1 MISPNRGILL
11 MVMAIS
17 LFSIMGAFVKAAERI
32 PAGEA
37 VFFRAFCALPVI
49 CIWLLMRGELG
60 AGLRVQNWRNHALR
74 GLAGSMAMG
83 LGFWGLRLLPLPE
96 VTALR
101 FVTPILVLVFAALIL
116 GERIRLFRVSAVVVG
131 LAGVM
136 IVMWPRLSFDLG
148 DAALIGVM
156 VTLGSAY
163 LAALSQ
169 VFIKTMAATEK
180 TTAIVFWFSSTAA
193 TLALLTIPF
202 GWVMPQG
209 REWLFLIGAG
219 LIGGLGQIMVT
230 ASYKYAEASMLAPFT
245 YVSMIWAL
253 VIGYF
258 AFAEVPTVPML
269 LGAGLVISSG
279 VAIVLRERALGM
291 QRSAERKVVGSVK
304 Q

>member
-1 MISPNRGILL
+1 MSPNRGILL

-37 VFFRAFCALPVI
+37 VFFRASCALPVI

-60 AGLRVQNWRNHALR
+60 AGLRVQNWRSHAFR

-101 FVTPILVLVFAALIL
+101 FVTPILVLIFAALIL
-116 GERIRLFRVSAVVVG
+116 GERIRMIRVSAVIVG

-148 DAALIGVM
+148 DAALIGVI
-156 VTLGSAY
+156 VTLGSAGM
-163 LAALSQ
+163 AALSQ

-193 TLALLTIPF
+193 TLSLLTIPF
-202 GWVMPQG
+202 GWVMPEG
-209 REWLFLIGAG
+209 REWAFLIGAG
-219 LIGGLGQIMVT
+219 LIGGLGQILVT

-253 VIGYF
+253 LIGYF

-269 LGAGLVISSG
+269 IGAGLVISSG
-279 VAIVLRERALGM
+279 VAIVLRERALGV
-291 QRSAERKVVGSVK
+291 QRSAERKVVGQIK
-304 Q
+304 H

>member
-116 GERIRLFRVSAVVVG
+116 EERIRLFRVSAVVVG

-156 VTLGSAY
+156 VTLGS
-163 LAALSQ
+163 
-169 VFIKTMAATEK
+169 
-180 TTAIVFWFSSTAA
+180 
-193 TLALLTIPF
+193 
-202 GWVMPQG
+202 
-209 REWLFLIGAG
+209 
-219 LIGGLGQIMVT
+219 
-230 ASYKYAEASMLAPFT
+230 T
-245 YVSMIWAL
+245 Y
-253 VIGYF
+253 
-258 AFAEVPTVPML
+258 
-269 LGAGLVISSG
+269 
-279 VAIVLRERALGM
+279 
-291 QRSAERKVVGSVK
+291 
-304 Q
+304 

>member
-1 MISPNRGILL
+1 MSPNRGILL

-60 AGLRVQNWRNHALR
+60 AGLRVQNWHSHAFR

-101 FVTPILVLVFAALIL
+101 FVTPILVLIFAALIL
-116 GERIRLFRVSAVVVG
+116 GERIRMIRVSAVIVG

-148 DAALIGVM
+148 DAALIGVI
-156 VTLGSAY
+156 VTLGSAGM
-163 LAALSQ
+163 AALSQ

-193 TLALLTIPF
+193 TLSLLTIPF
-202 GWVMPQG
+202 GWVMPEG
-209 REWLFLIGAG
+209 REWLFLIGGG
-219 LIGGLGQIMVT
+219 LIGGLGQILVT

-253 VIGYF
+253 LIGYF

-269 LGAGLVISSG
+269 IGAGLVISSG
-279 VAIVLRERALGM
+279 VAIVLRERALGV
-291 QRSAERKVVGSVK
+291 QRSAERKVVGQIK
-304 Q
+304 H

>member
-1 MISPNRGILL
+1 MSPNRGILL

-37 VFFRAFCALPVI
+37 VFFRASCALPVI
-49 CIWLLMRGELG
+49 CIWLLIRGELG
-60 AGLRVQNWRNHALR
+60 AGLRVQNWHSHAFR

-101 FVTPILVLVFAALIL
+101 FVTPILVLIFAALIL
-116 GERIRLFRVSAVVVG
+116 GERIRMIRVSAVIVG

-148 DAALIGVM
+148 DAALIGVI
-156 VTLGSAY
+156 VTLGSAGM
-163 LAALSQ
+163 AALSQ

-193 TLALLTIPF
+193 TLSLLTIPF
-202 GWVMPQG
+202 GWVMPEG
-209 REWLFLIGAG
+209 REWAFLIGAG
-219 LIGGLGQIMVT
+219 LIGGLGQILVT

-253 VIGYF
+253 LIGYF

-269 LGAGLVISSG
+269 IGAGLVISSG
-279 VAIVLRERALGM
+279 VAIVLRERALGV
-291 QRSAERKVVGSVK
+291 QRSAERKVVGQIK
-304 Q
+304 H

>member
-1 MISPNRGILL
+1 MSPNRGILL

-60 AGLRVQNWRNHALR
+60 AGLRVQNWRSHAFR

-101 FVTPILVLVFAALIL
+101 FVTPILVLIFAALIL
-116 GERIRLFRVSAVVVG
+116 GERIRMIRVSAVIVG

-148 DAALIGVM
+148 DAALIGVI
-156 VTLGSAY
+156 VTLGSAGM
-163 LAALSQ
+163 AALSQ

-193 TLALLTIPF
+193 TLSLLTIPF
-202 GWVMPQG
+202 GWVMPEG

-219 LIGGLGQIMVT
+219 LIGGLGQILVT
-230 ASYKYAEASMLAPFT
+230 ASYK
-245 YVSMIWAL
+245 
-253 VIGYF
+253 
-258 AFAEVPTVPML
+258 
-269 LGAGLVISSG
+269 
-279 VAIVLRERALGM
+279 
-291 QRSAERKVVGSVK
+291 
-304 Q
+304 